1 MTFVKKP
8 VSALACHLLLAFLGL
23 FCLTSLPAQ
32 AQSSKPIRLTLDSAI
47 NLAMDNSYRV
57 QQLQLG
63 VQESKSWLRAE
74 RAGLKSRVYMNL
86 STPELEVI
94 SDNKWNS
101 ELRQYEIVRENTRLW
116 QADIAIR
123 QPVVLFGYP
132 TNGYLSLNNRVY
144 RYTQLSE
151 GESVRYYNRYFI
163 KYEQPFF
170 QPNQL
175 KNNIR
180 EAELNLQEE
189 ELDYRR
195 DLVDMIGDIANDYY
209 DLFELAYERRIYSN
223 LVGNLEKA
231 KSLAQQIAR
240 EDSSRSIEV
249 SQLQVE
255 LGNARE
261 QLSQAKSDFRLQASQ
276 IKQRLRLNENDSLQV
291 TPTTTITQVDIN
303 EQEAIKYGRTL
314 RPRLRDLEI
323 QREQRELNLKETEG
337 WNSFRLNLEAT
348 YGREM
353 QDPRFRELWGEP
365 TNSYTVGLNAY
376 IPLWDWGQHD
386 AQVQARQL
394 SLERTKLR
402 IEEAQSDIKS
412 DIANAVRNLEEYQQ
426 RALNME
432 DNLEIARRVA
442 DTNLRRYANGEIAAL
457 DLIQSIKGQQETAMN
472 FLNAYLGYRQAL
484 LSLQENTYYDFE
496 KGLPLL
502 ERFQVSGI

>member
-1 MTFVKKP
+1 MTSTKKP
-8 VSALACHLLLAFLGL
+8 ACALVPPALLVFLGL
-23 FCLTSLPAQ
+23 FCCTALSAR
-32 AQSSKPIRLTLDSAI
+32 AQSSNPIHLTLDSAI
-47 NLAMDNSYRV
+47 NLAMDNSYRI

-86 STPELEVI
+86 STPELEVV

-101 ELRQYEIVRENTRLW
+101 NLRQYEIIRENTRLW
-116 QADIAIR
+116 QADVAIR

-144 RYTQLSE
+144 RYTQINE

-189 ELDYRR
+189 ELGYRR
-195 DLVDMIGDIANDYY
+195 DLVNMIGDIANDYY

-223 LVGNLEKA
+223 LVDNLEKA
-231 KSLAQQIAR
+231 KSLARQIAQ
-240 EDSSRSIEV
+240 EDTSRSIEV
-249 SQLQVE
+249 SQFQVE

-261 QLSQAKSDFRLQASQ
+261 QLNQVKSDFRLQASQ
-276 IKQRLRLNENDSLQV
+276 FKQRLRLDENDSLRV
-291 TPTTTITQVDIN
+291 VPTTTITKVDIN

-353 QDPRFRELWGEP
+353 QDPRFRQLWNQP
-365 TNSYTVGLNAY
+365 TNSYTIGLNAY
-376 IPLWDWGQHD
+376 IPLWDWGQHE
-386 AQVQARQL
+386 AQIQARQL
-394 SLERTKLR
+394 SLKRTELR
-402 IEEAQSDIKS
+402 IEEAQRDIKL
-412 DIANAVRNLEEYQQ
+412 DIVNAVRNLEEYQQ
-426 RALNME
+426 RALNMQA
-432 DNLEIARRVA
+432 NLEIARDVA

-457 DLIQSIKGQQETAMN
+457 DLIQSINGQQETALN
-472 FLNAYLGYRQAL
+472 FLNAYLGYRQAI

-502 ERFQVSGI
+502 ERFQISGI